1 MVCACKGCIEETSC
15 DTCCCRNNLGNAQ
28 AGLGQWREASECYGK
43 AARLAPEFSFAAGN
57 RALALYQL
65 GETQEAVREMRA
77 LLRRYP
83 GFDDMRAALVG
94 ALWALGKE
102 GDAETN
108 WQRVDDI
115 RYKCVVVGC

>member
-1 MVCACKGCIEETSC
+1 M
-15 DTCCCRNNLGNAQ
+15 
-28 AGLGQWREASECYGK
+28 
-43 AARLAPEFSFAAGN
+43 
-57 RALALYQL
+57 ALYQL

-83 GFDDMRAALVG
+83 GFDDMRAALAG

-108 WQRVDDI
+108 WERVDDP
-115 RYKCVVVGC
+115 RYRYVCARVAWCVDNGANRDLRWLANERRWPPRLQEDLGNFLRGKSV

>member
-1 MVCACKGCIEETSC
+1 MGEW
-15 DTCCCRNNLGNAQ
+15 L
-28 AGLGQWREASECYGK
+28 EAAECYGR
-43 AARLAPEFSFAAGN
+43 AVRIAPEFSFAAGN

-65 GETQEAVREMRA
+65 GDTQEAIREMRA

-83 GFDDMRAALVG
+83 GFDDMRAALAG

-108 WQRVDDI
+108 WERVDDT
-115 RYKCVVVGC
+115 RYKYVGILCQVCRGALLHIWHTGTSSG